1 MKQNGNMIEAGKGK
15 KGRAGIPFHS
25 TDSMIAG
32 EKVKQGLIPLKIKQ
46 VRPQQN
52 RMQNRV
58 RMHFARKLSSG
69 VTSWP
74 RIPLP
79 KVKKKEK
86 GHKYLHEL
94 PFLSSSSMHPCSHAG

>member
-1 MKQNGNMIEAGKGK
+1 
-15 KGRAGIPFHS
+15 
-25 TDSMIAG
+25 MIAG

-79 KVKKKEK
+79 KVKKRKRDINISMSS
-86 GHKYLHEL
+86 
-94 PFLSSSSMHPCSHAG
+94 PFCPAQACIHAAMQGERETFSQDLICSLLVQILL